1 MNEEKYAYIKLVSGE
16 EIFAQVEEFVDE
28 DKCLVAFDPCFIKEL
43 PVKRGA
49 TFFPCIVL
57 SHG

>member
-1 MNEEKYAYIKLVSGE
+1 MEEEKYAYIKLVSGE

-28 DKCLVAFDPCFIKEL
+28 DKCLVAFDPCFIKSYQSNEGPL
-43 PVKRGA
+43 
-49 TFFPCIVL
+49 PCIVL